1 MCFLKTHPAAGLSS
15 HGPTQLQRSSTGVW
29 VPRVRGCAGG
39 SCPSAQ
45 GEGDGSETPVSIG
58 LPPGCGSKAQ
68 SRRLSRELLAFFA
81 HQDWMYFLLRVIRVH
96 LRSNL
101 MGCLKR
107 GSNHSIEVTVS
118 AFKLVTA
125 NFFPEWAALL
135 HPY

>member
-125 NFFPEWAALL
+125 NFFPEWAALM

>member
-1 MCFLKTHPAAGLSS
+1 MWVRFVKTHPAAALSS
-15 HGPTQLQRSSTGVW
+15 GATQLQSATGVW

-45 GEGDGSETPVSIG
+45 GEGDGSETPASIG
-58 LPPGCGSKAQ
+58 LPPGCGSKARSQ
-68 SRRLSRELLAFFA
+68 RLSRELLAFFA
-81 HQDWMYFLLRVIRVH
+81 HQDWTYFLLRVIRIH

-107 GSNHSIEVTVS
+107 GSNHSIEVVVS
-118 AFKLVTA
+118 AFKQVIA
-125 NFFPEWAALL
+125 NFFPERAALQ

>member
-101 MGCLKR
+101 MACLKR

-125 NFFPEWAALL
+125 NFFPEWAALM